1 MTKDR
6 FMRRPELVAVT
17 GLSRSTIYRL
27 MSEGEFV
34 PRYRIGKQAVG
45 WKLSEVQAWLLSRS
59 DAGRNWLLSKLNDIS
74 VYFQLIERSSHA
86 SQ

>member
-1 MTKDR
+1 MTEDR
-6 FMRRPELVAVT
+6 FIRRPELEAMT

-34 PRYRIGKQAVG
+34 PRYLIGKQAVG

-59 DAGRNWLLSKLNDIS
+59 DAGRNWILSKLKYIF
-74 VYFQLIERSSHA
+74 VYFQLIERISHA
-86 SQ
+86 